1 MRAEFSAIIHSEYGA
16 PEKVLRIA
24 KRRQAGGPLA
34 LGEILLEKGERHK

>member
-1 MRAEFSAIIHSEYGA
+1 MRAEFRAIIHSEYGA

-34 LGEILLEKGERHK
+34 GRDVLEKGERHK